1 MALSADWLPQGFVVD
16 NENTLETD
24 DFVNFRLSGEVKLT
38 DNVQL
43 YGGIDNLFD
52 ETFANNVTINPS
64 GDDFVDPGDGR
75 SFYAG
80 LKYQW

>member
-24 DFVNFRLSGEVKLT
+24 GFVNLRLSGEVKLT